1 MHQPIMFIASIS
13 SKASGN
19 IIRSRSKETIATD
32 ANWKLFPHHSLD
44 KQQQQQQRRS
54 ASSAST
60 TAASSAAA
68 SPPSTGSHIKELLL
82 SPIAACRSPTS
93 EINIVTPPSS
103 PKMQGYEVP
112 AKASVI
118 EEKRQHQTNR
128 GRKKEAVYRY
138 RSAPPLYNKKGVP
151 RTRSSPS
158 LSSSHEVSPVGDGV
172 EALSSSSFDQCL
184 DKAAACDDCCNFNWG
199 DTESSY
205 SYSSRDH
212 LLNKKNKN
220 GKDDKK
226 AASSPTRKPSQQ
238 QKEQM
243 PSYSSYDCN
252 YNHSQEQAYE
262 EFGVERKLIDKHL
275 QVKQSSKSN
284 RKKKQWIKLKRAAS
298 TNSTLPPKP
307 SMSCLKKAISLGS
320 YYPSSPLPPSGKSSK
335 KGKSTQKESASPPS
349 TTCFNVNIKKG
360 HHTLNE
366 GCSSSATAS
375 VSGYYSAPIETELCS
390 RDRSLSQMG
399 MEVTEDDYC
408 IEGEYMAMQLPP
420 HQPQRLSGR
429 RGASSIKDL
438 APKTRSK
445 SCSPK
450 VLKTKV
456 LSAFRGGN
464 NTTKDASGKKKKIP
478 NQIAIGVT
486 PSTSEDTAED
496 QLSIDEMTMLYKWQ
510 QARCRN
516 AVPSFN
522 TTCNKDGSV
531 QIETAIASKKSEDVL
546 SMTESVGDNTVLAD
560 NRQGSLRRRQISF

>member
-1 MHQPIMFIASIS
+1 
-13 SKASGN
+13 
-19 IIRSRSKETIATD
+19 
-32 ANWKLFPHHSLD
+32 
-44 KQQQQQQRRS
+44 
-54 ASSAST
+54 
-60 TAASSAAA
+60 
-68 SPPSTGSHIKELLL
+68 
-82 SPIAACRSPTS
+82 
-93 EINIVTPPSS
+93 
-103 PKMQGYEVP
+103 MQGYEVP
-112 AKASVI
+112 AKASLI
-118 EEKRQHQTNR
+118 EEKRQHQTNNR

-158 LSSSHEVSPVGDGV
+158 LSSSHEVSTVGDGV

-184 DKAAACDDCCNFNWG
+184 DKAACNWG

-220 GKDDKK
+220 GKDEKK

-262 EFGVERKLIDKHL
+262 EFGVERKLIDKHP
-275 QVKQSSKSN
+275 QVKQSPKSN
-284 RKKKQWIKLKRAAS
+284 RKKKQWIKLKRAAT

-307 SMSCLKKAISLGS
+307 LISCLKKSISLGS

-360 HHTLNE
+360 HHTLN
-366 GCSSSATAS
+366 GDYSSSATAS

-420 HQPQRLSGR
+420 HPHQSHRLSGR
-429 RGASSIKDL
+429 RGSKKLKDSAL
-438 APKTRSK
+438 KTRSK

-464 NTTKDASGKKKKIP
+464 NNITQDASGKKKKIP
-478 NQIAIGVT
+478 NQISIGVT

-522 TTCNKDGSV
+522 TTCNNDGSV
-531 QIETAIASKKSEDVL
+531 QIETAIAPKKSEDVL

-560 NRQGSLRRRQISF
+560 NRQCSIRRRQISF

>member
-1 MHQPIMFIASIS
+1 MFIASIRS
-13 SKASGN
+13 SKGG
-19 IIRSRSKETIATD
+19 SKETIATD
-32 ANWKLFPHHSLD
+32 ANWKLFPHQSMD
-44 KQQQQQQRRS
+44 KQQQQRRS

-60 TAASSAAA
+60 TAESSSAAA
-68 SPPSTGSHIKELLL
+68 SPPISTGGQIKELLL
-82 SPIAACRSPTS
+82 SPIAACRSPSS
-93 EINIVTPPSS
+93 EINIVTPPST
-103 PKMQGYEVP
+103 PQMQGYEVP

-118 EEKRQHQTNR
+118 EEKRQHETNNR

-138 RSAPPLYNKKGVP
+138 RSAPPLYNNKKGVP
-151 RTRSSPS
+151 RTQSSPS
-158 LSSSHEVSPVGDGV
+158 LSSSHEVSPVGNGV
-172 EALSSSSFDQCL
+172 DALSSSSFDQCL
-184 DKAAACDDCCNFNWG
+184 DKAACDDCCTFNWG

-226 AASSPTRKPSQQ
+226 AASSPIRKPQQ

-262 EFGVERKLIDKHL
+262 EFGVERKLIDKHP

-307 SMSCLKKAISLGS
+307 SISCLKRAISLGS
-320 YYPSSPLPPSGKSSK
+320 YYPSSPLPPSGKPSK

-349 TTCFNVNIKKG
+349 ATCFNVNIKKG
-360 HHTLNE
+360 HHTLN
-366 GCSSSATAS
+366 GDYSSSATAS

-399 MEVTEDDYC
+399 MEVREDDYC

-420 HQPQRLSGR
+420 HPHQSQRLSGR

-464 NTTKDASGKKKKIP
+464 NTTKDASGKKKIP

-516 AVPSFN
+516 AVPSLN

-531 QIETAIASKKSEDVL
+531 QIETAIAPKKSEDAL
-546 SMTESVGDNTVLAD
+546 SITEKSVGDSTVLAD
-560 NRQGSLRRRQISF
+560 NRQCSLRRRQVSF

>member
-1 MHQPIMFIASIS
+1 MSAMHHPIMFIASIS
-13 SKASGN
+13 SKCN
-19 IIRSRSKETIATD
+19 VIRSRSKETIATD
-32 ANWKLFPHHSLD
+32 ANW
-44 KQQQQQQRRS
+44 
-54 ASSAST
+54 
-60 TAASSAAA
+60 
-68 SPPSTGSHIKELLL
+68 

-103 PKMQGYEVP
+103 PQMQGYEVP

-118 EEKRQHQTNR
+118 EAKRQHQTNR

-138 RSAPPLYNKKGVP
+138 RSAPPLYNNKKGVP
-151 RTRSSPS
+151 RTQSSPS
-158 LSSSHEVSPVGDGV
+158 LSSSHEVSPVGNGV
-172 EALSSSSFDQCL
+172 DALSSSSFDQCL
-184 DKAAACDDCCNFNWG
+184 DKAATCDDCCNFNWG

-220 GKDDKK
+220 EKDDKK
-226 AASSPTRKPSQQ
+226 TTSSPTRKPQQ
-238 QKEQM
+238 QKEQKH
-243 PSYSSYDCN
+243 SYSSYDCN

-262 EFGVERKLIDKHL
+262 DFGVERKLIDKPK
-275 QVKQSSKSN
+275 VKQMSSKSN
-284 RKKKQWIKLKRAAS
+284 RKKKQWIKLKRAAT

-307 SMSCLKKAISLGS
+307 SFSCLKKSTSLGS
-320 YYPSSPLPPSGKSSK
+320 YYPSSPLPPSGKLSK

-349 TTCFNVNIKKG
+349 ATCFNANIKKG
-360 HHTLNE
+360 HHTLN
-366 GCSSSATAS
+366 GDYSSSATAS

-420 HQPQRLSGR
+420 HPHQPQRLSGR
-429 RGASSIKDL
+429 RGSKKLNESASLVKDM
-438 APKTRSK
+438 APKIRSK

-464 NTTKDASGKKKKIP
+464 NNTTNDASGNNKKKIP
-478 NQIAIGVT
+478 NHIAIALT
-486 PSTSEDTAED
+486 SSTSEDTAED
-496 QLSIDEMTMLYKWQ
+496 QLSRGELTMLYKWQ

-516 AVPSFN
+516 AVPSFD

-531 QIETAIASKKSEDVL
+531 QIETSIAAKISEDVL
-546 SMTESVGDNTVLAD
+546 SMTEKSVGDNTVLAD
-560 NRQGSLRRRQISF
+560 NRQCSLRRQVSF